1 MRAIKPSKVKWQDTK
16 YGYFRKILMEV
27 NNRTGKTCKVQ
38 FVYIP
43 PNTAIRPN
51 YHKGQ
56 TESEYVLAG
65 SGTVRSGKQIIR
77 LRPDIIFTVAPDE
90 LHEVKSGRKG
100 LLLFV
105 TKANYSDD
113 TEWLE

>member
-1 MRAIKPSKVKWQDTK
+1 MRGIKSSGLNWQDTGH
-16 YGYFRKILMEV
+16 GYFRKIVMEV
-27 NNRTGKTCKVQ
+27 KNQAGKVCKVQ
-38 FVYIP
+38 FIRVK
-43 PNTAIRPN
+43 PNSTVRPH

-65 SGTVRSGKQIIR
+65 SGAVQSGKQIIR
-77 LRPDIIFTVAPDE
+77 LRPGVIFIVEPDE
-90 LHEVKSGRKG
+90 LHKVKSGPQG